1 MSSSVDAQLA
11 AATRDYNRVIG
22 CINSCNSELGSLRN
36 ERNTY
41 ASRRDAVSRI
51 RSQMSSAFD
60 TSGIRAA
67 QTGAHSY
74 LESGVSGPSHKGQI
88 ASAIQGDY
96 EKSVASDSKM
106 SESLSLLAS
115 EINRLQRLVDSS
127 DSSIRSCENRI
138 SSYESQK
145 WSLRSRIIRLK
156 TQKALG

>member
-11 AATRDYNRVIG
+11 VATRDYNRVIG
-22 CINSCNSELGSLRN
+22 YINSCNSKLGSLRN

-60 TSGIRAA
+60 TSAIRAA

-88 ASAIQGDY
+88 ASAIQSDY

-145 WSLRSRIIRLK
+145 RSLRSRIIRLK
-156 TQKALG
+156 AQKALG